1 VLVNWKQKSFAVS
14 DDGGTISVAVKTQG
28 QHGVFALEG
37 DTLMYLRSTEGKFTD
52 QGVLTLVEGSST
64 VEITVQID
72 TLYWKQVSAGQYY
85 TMAIKSDGTLWG
97 WGANNY
103 GQLGDGTTVN
113 RNAPVQIGNDTHW
126 KKVYAKFIHTMAIKE
141 DGTLW
146 GWGYNRFGALGNGT
160 NSDKHIPT
168 QEPSRSTNW
177 TDVATGYYHS
187 VAIKSDGTLWASGRN
202 NYGQLGDNTLVDKH
216 VFVPIAAAVTDWSDV
231 AAGIY
236 HSAAIRQDGS
246 LWAWGRNNY
255 GQIGDGTVTDKQI
268 PTQEALADMD
278 WKKVS
283 TGYNHTV
290 AIKTDGTLFAWGY
303 NNYAVIGDGVRVS
316 HNVPTQ
322 EASAAEDWV
331 EVDGGNYHTVAIKS
345 DGTLWGWGYN
355 NYGQLTDGISAW
367 RYAPEVIGGEEK
379 WSQASASQYHTAAL
393 KESNSVLLWGAVAG
407 ARDMASD

>member
-1 VLVNWKQKSFAVS
+1 
-14 DDGGTISVAVKTQG
+14 
-28 QHGVFALEG
+28 
-37 DTLMYLRSTEGKFTD
+37 
-52 QGVLTLVEGSST
+52 
-64 VEITVQID
+64 
-72 TLYWKQVSAGQYY
+72 
-85 TMAIKSDGTLWG
+85 
-97 WGANNY
+97 
-103 GQLGDGTTVN
+103 
-113 RNAPVQIGNDTHW
+113 
-126 KKVYAKFIHTMAIKE
+126 MAIKE

-160 NSDKHIPT
+160 NTDKHIPT
-168 QEPSRSTNW
+168 QEPSKSTNW

-187 VAIKSDGTLWASGRN
+187 IAVKSDGTLWASGRN
-202 NYGQLGDNTLVDKH
+202 NFGQLGDNSLVDKH

-231 AAGIY
+231 AAGYY
-236 HSAAIRQDGS
+236 HSAAIRKDGS
-246 LWAWGRNNY
+246 LWAWGRNNS
-255 GQIGDGTVTDKQI
+255 GQVGDGTAVDKQV

-303 NNYAVIGDGVRVS
+303 NNYAVIGDGTRAN
-316 HNVPTQ
+316 HNTPTQ

-355 NYGQLTDGISAW
+355 NYGQLTDGLNAW
-367 RYAPEVIGGEEK
+367 RYAPEIIGGEEK

-393 KESNSVLLWGAVAG
+393 KESNSVLLWGTVAG
-407 ARDMASD
+407 AHDMASD

>member
-1 VLVNWKQKSFAVS
+1 MRKRALIYWILVSSLAIFLSACSTETGNENNTTDEVPQNGPIHASDFSISLDVGESTVLVDWKQKSSAVS
-14 DDGGTISVAVKTQG
+14 DDGGTISVTVKTQG

-37 DTLMYLRSTEGKFTD
+37 DTLIYLRKTEGKISD
-52 QGVLTLVEGSST
+52 QGVLTLVEGNST

-72 TLYWKQVSAGQYY
+72 TLYWKQISAGQYY
-85 TMAIKSDGTLWG
+85 TMAVKSDGTLWG

-160 NSDKHIPT
+160 NTDKHIPT
-168 QEPSRSTNW
+168 QEPSKSTNW

-187 VAIKSDGTLWASGRN
+187 IAVKSDGTLWASGRN
-202 NYGQLGDNTLVDKH
+202 NFGQLGDNSLVDKH

-231 AAGIY
+231 AAGYY
-236 HSAAIRQDGS
+236 HSAAIRKDGS

-255 GQIGDGTVTDKQI
+255 GQVGDGTAVDKQV

-278 WKKVS
+278 WKRFQPDTIIQWQSKQ
-283 TGYNHTV
+283 TV
-290 AIKTDGTLFAWGY
+290 RFLPGGTTIML
-303 NNYAVIGDGVRVS
+303 
-316 HNVPTQ
+316 
-322 EASAAEDWV
+322 
-331 EVDGGNYHTVAIKS
+331 
-345 DGTLWGWGYN
+345 
-355 NYGQLTDGISAW
+355 
-367 RYAPEVIGGEEK
+367 
-379 WSQASASQYHTAAL
+379 
-393 KESNSVLLWGAVAG
+393 
-407 ARDMASD
+407 